1 MITNHHLSVIF
12 THIPIFSWLKCH
24 LNYLAG
30 GFNRLEKYEFVN
42 GKEYPIYDLKIKNL
56 WNQQPVTIII
66 NISSTNRGGSQL
78 KSLCLGK
85 GVHQCLQLIL
95 GGVFQGARC
104 SSAHGHTTTPRRHG
118 ARACGV
124 SFSWVPQSW
133 ARHEAR
139 KPGSQWYGDLTYHFK
154 EDIMEK

>member
-104 SSAHGHTTTPRRHG
+104 SSAHGHTTTPRRQGVRCVFFVG
-118 ARACGV
+118 APKL
-124 SFSWVPQSW
+124 SQTWSQ
-133 ARHEAR
+133 EAR
-139 KPGSQWYGDLTYHFK
+139 KPMIWGSNLSF
-154 EDIMEK
+154 